1 MVPTLKDWLA
11 LGAGWAYSSQGGN
24 AMQRP
29 RDKGMLGVLEQHQE
43 SEYRLGKGRM
53 EEEDGRKT

>member
-1 MVPTLKDWLA
+1 
-11 LGAGWAYSSQGGN
+11 
-24 AMQRP
+24 MQRP
-29 RDKGMLGVLEQHQE
+29 RDKDMPGVLEQHQE